1 MTAPAN
7 CIFDINHLK
16 FIRRLAGE
24 IGDDTVGVFQIKDLE
39 DGVRGLAVLALHDGV
54 LQAHLFGGHVVC
66 KDRLAMQPQPGVLRA
81 GDGNFNVGV
90 DLHVLVH
97 LFGVVGAEPELAV
110 QLAGEHKGA
119 ALSAAVPADGGQVL
133 HRVGGQKFYD
143 FFHG

>member
-7 CIFDINHLK
+7 CVFHLDLE

-24 IGDDTVGVFQIKDLE
+24 VGDDAVGVFQVENLK
-39 DGVRGLAVLALHDGV
+39 DGVRGLAVLSLHDGV
-54 LQAHLFGGHVVC
+54 GETHFFGSHVVC
-66 KDRLAMQPQPGVLRA
+66 KDGLAMQPQPGVLRA

-133 HRVGGQKFYD
+133 HRVGVQKFYD
-143 FFHG
+143 FVHG